1 MVFGSKPNR
10 ESAQLRREFTYHL
23 HLEAVNLIVILF
35 SLHQFAGSQLQQQ
48 SPADKPITDK
58 SVIFRTIY
66 RNPNANMLMGALLHF
81 VSRMVEVPATMF
93 GQPAGGSYVFG
104 LADTLY
110 SLLTFR
116 KAATVEQLLAAEDLP
131 AAFRQ
136 HYPLANQSLLLLLIL
151 TNHCSTG
158 TNAYRQSLFGCA
170 DSQSVDTTTTAAA
183 TAARQPI
190 TFRIDFGQ
198 LFGTLCHIVTIDQAT
213 LLLYLLLHRNARFYQ
228 YVMVQQNV
236 QQLVIPILQTLY
248 NAPDSTSHHIY
259 MSLIVLLMLSEDDG
273 FNKAVHQI
281 QLKNVLWYTERSIAE
296 ISLGGLLILVVIR
309 TIQYNMIKMRD
320 KYLHTNCLAALANM
334 SGQFRALH
342 PYVAQRLVSLF
353 ETLAKKHAR
362 LEQRLKSPGG
372 VEDNK
377 SDVAVA
383 ADPLQMVVV
392 VPGTGAAD
400 AATVIDMSDPAL
412 AEDMVGIVV
421 LFDSNISWI
430 HARIIIH
437 FTAARPWRAG
447 GSAAHGTGDPQLVSV
462 PSARLLPE
470 SGVHAAVQAARVRG
484 VPQPAVIP
492 GHHPKH

>member
-1 MVFGSKPNR
+1 M
-10 ESAQLRREFTYHL
+10 
-23 HLEAVNLIVILF
+23 
-35 SLHQFAGSQLQQQ
+35 HQFAGSQLQPQ
-48 SPADKPITDK
+48 SHTDKPLTDK

-116 KAATVEQLLAAEDLP
+116 KAATVEQLLAVDDLP

-136 HYPLANQSLLLLLIL
+136 HFPLANQSLLLLIIL

-158 TNAYRQSLFGCA
+158 ASNAYRNSLFGCA
-170 DSQSVDTTTTAAA
+170 DSQTTDSAAA
-183 TAARQPI
+183 KQPAI

-198 LFGTLCHIVTIDQAT
+198 LFGTLCHLVTVDQAT

-228 YVMVQQNV
+228 YVMAQQDV

-259 MSLIVLLMLSEDDG
+259 MSLIVLLILSEDDG

-281 QLKNVLWYTERSIAE
+281 QLKNVLWYTESSISE

-372 VEDNK
+372 ETDKTHV
-377 SDVAVA
+377 S
-383 ADPLQMVVV
+383 ADPLQTVVV
-392 VPGTGAAD
+392 VPGAGTSD

-412 AEDMVGIVV
+412 AEDMVGV
-421 LFDSNISWI
+421 NM
-430 HARIIIH
+430 
-437 FTAARPWRAG
+437 
-447 GSAAHGTGDPQLVSV
+447 
-462 PSARLLPE
+462 LLL
-470 SGVHAAVQAARVRG
+470 
-484 VPQPAVIP
+484 
-492 GHHPKH
+492 

>member
-1 MVFGSKPNR
+1 MSVTT
-10 ESAQLRREFTYHL
+10 RREFTYHL
-23 HLEAVNLIVILF
+23 HLESVNLIVILF
-35 SLHQFAGSQLQQQ
+35 SLHQFSGQAPLAGAAAERL
-48 SPADKPITDK
+48 TDK

-66 RNPNANMLMGALLHF
+66 KNHNANMLMGALLHF

-116 KAATVEQLLAAEDLP
+116 KAATVDQLLAVEDLP

-136 HYPLANQSLLLLLIL
+136 HYPLANQSLLLILIL

-158 TNAYRQSLFGCA
+158 SNAYRHSLFGCA
-170 DSQSVDTTTTAAA
+170 DSQTTNGETAGPAAA
-183 TAARQPI
+183 AAAQKNPV

-198 LFGTLCHIVTIDQAT
+198 LFGTLCRIVTIDQAT

-228 YVMVQQNV
+228 YVMGQQNV
-236 QQLVIPILQTLY
+236 QQLVVPILQTLY

-259 MSLIVLLMLSEDDG
+259 MSLIVLLILSEDDG

-281 QLKNVLWYTERSIAE
+281 QLKNVAWYTERSIAE

-362 LEQRLKSPGG
+362 LELRLKNP
-372 VEDNK
+372 VETI
-377 SDVAVA
+377 VAAVA
-383 ADPLQMVVV
+383 EATETAAAAAARSQ
-392 VPGTGAAD
+392 ASAD
-400 AATVIDMSDPAL
+400 AATVIDMNDLAL
-412 AEDMVGIVV
+412 TEDMVSV
-421 LFDSNISWI
+421 LHIEWY
-430 HARIIIH
+430 
-437 FTAARPWRAG
+437 T
-447 GSAAHGTGDPQLVSV
+447 
-462 PSARLLPE
+462 
-470 SGVHAAVQAARVRG
+470 
-484 VPQPAVIP
+484 
-492 GHHPKH
+492 